1 MTAAPVERRPVQ
13 RLAPDLVARIAAG
26 EVVER
31 PASVVKELVE
41 NAVDAGATSI
51 WVRLTTGGL
60 TRIEVTDNGTGI
72 PRDELGLALERHA
85 TSKLDPGGPIH
96 RIGTLGFRGEAL
108 AAIGAISRLELVSR
122 PPESDRAHGRTLLGG
137 VEGREL
143 VEGHPVG
150 TTVRVHDLFFNT
162 PARRKFMHAPAAEQV
177 EILSTV
183 ERLYLARPEVGLSVE
198 AEGRVVARYPATTS
212 LLEAS
217 AHVFGA
223 DFPAQSFPLAAE
235 LPTSGYVRGVL
246 GRPAAARGSA
256 SGLYFAMN
264 GRSVFSRVL
273 AQAIK
278 VAYQGYIPRTRFPTG
293 VVHLELDL
301 ERLDVNVHPTK
312 REVRIVRERE
322 IADALRQEARRAL
335 QGTPMVSELPESLPS
350 PEAVGSHRNLGA
362 LSAYDP
368 VVPLPIR
375 FDSGHA
381 SQRRLFDE
389 GPPSAIRQR
398 GSQSALVLQGVLFRL
413 YWIAEGAEGLVLIDQ
428 HAASERLLFD
438 SILAHGRLARQELL
452 SPVTLHLTARQAQLL
467 QQMETTVDEAGYEVD
482 RFAAD
487 AYRIRSVPVHHGHL
501 APPETLIA
509 LLDELANGG
518 RPSVPNGIQERRAA
532 SIACHAAVRAGDSIE
547 RRQME
552 RILLQLEELPEANY
566 ACPHGRPIRVQ
577 ITRARLDR
585 WFLRSGG

>member
-1 MTAAPVERRPVQ
+1 VERRPVR
-13 RLAPDLVARIAAG
+13 RLSTDLVARIAAG

-41 NAVDAGATSI
+41 NAVDAGATSVWI
-51 WVRLTTGGL
+51 RLATGGL
-60 TRIEVTDNGTGI
+60 SRIEVTDNGIGI
-72 PRDELGLALERHA
+72 PKDELGLALERHA
-85 TSKLDPGGPIH
+85 TSKLDPTGPIH

-108 AAIGAISRLELVSR
+108 AAIGAVSRLELVSR
-122 PPESDRAHGRTLLGG
+122 TADSDRAHGLTMTGG
-137 VEGREL
+137 VRGKEL

-162 PARRKFMHAPAAEQV
+162 PARRKFLHAPAAEQV
-177 EILSTV
+177 EILSVV
-183 ERLYLARPEVGLSVE
+183 ERLYLARPEVGLTVE
-198 AEGRVVARYPATTS
+198 AEGRTIARFPATPS

-246 GRPAAARGSA
+246 GRPSVARANAAD
-256 SGLYFAMN
+256 LYFAIN
-264 GRSVFSRVL
+264 GRAVFSRVL

-278 VAYQGYIPRTRFPTG
+278 VAYQGYIPRTRFPVG

-312 REVRIVRERE
+312 REIRIVRERE
-322 IADALRQEARRAL
+322 IADALRQEVRLAL
-335 QGTPMVSELPESLPS
+335 QGTPMVAELPDSLPTPGVVDHPRS
-350 PEAVGSHRNLGA
+350 LGA

-368 VVPLPIR
+368 VVPLPMR
-375 FDSGHA
+375 LDAGQSG
-381 SQRRLFDE
+381 QRRLIE
-389 GPPSAIRQR
+389 EEAPRPIKRR
-398 GSQSALVLQGVLFRL
+398 GSQPTLVLQGVLFRL
-413 YWIAEGAEGLVLIDQ
+413 YWIAETTEGLVLIDQ
-428 HAASERLLFD
+428 HAASERVLFESLLAD
-438 SILAHGRLARQELL
+438 GRLARQELL

-467 QQMETTVDEAGYEVD
+467 TQLGATIEEAGYEVD

-487 AYRIRSVPVHHGHL
+487 AYRVRSVPVHQGHR
-501 APPETLIA
+501 ATPDSLIA
-509 LLDELANGG
+509 LLDELASGG
-518 RPSVPNGIQERRAA
+518 RPAVPNGVPERRAA
-532 SIACHAAVRAGDSIE
+532 SIACHAAVRAGDAIE

-552 RILLQLEELPEANY
+552 RILERLEEFPEANY

-585 WFLRSGG
+585 WFLRSGE

>member
-1 MTAAPVERRPVQ
+1 
-13 RLAPDLVARIAAG
+13 VARIAAG

-41 NAVDAGATSI
+41 NADDAGATSVWI
-51 WVRLTTGGL
+51 RLTNGGL
-60 TRIEVTDNGTGI
+60 TSIEVTDNGVGI
-72 PRDELGLALERHA
+72 PQDELALALERHA
-85 TSKLDPGGPIH
+85 TSKLDPVGPIH
-96 RIGTLGFRGEAL
+96 RISTLGFRGEAL
-108 AAIGAISRLELVSR
+108 AAIGAVSRLELVSR
-122 PPESDRAHGRTLLGG
+122 TPDSDRGHGRTLLGG
-137 VEGREL
+137 IQGKEL

-150 TTVRVHDLFFNT
+150 TTVRVHDLFLNT
-162 PARRKFMHAPAAEQV
+162 PARRKFLRAPAAEQV
-177 EILSTV
+177 EILSAV
-183 ERLYLARPEVGLSVE
+183 ERLYLARPEVGVSVE
-198 AEGRVVARYPATTS
+198 AEGRVIARYPATTS

-223 DFPAQSFPLAAE
+223 DFPGQSFPLAAE

-246 GRPAAARGSA
+246 GRPAVARANAA
-256 SGLYFAMN
+256 GLYFAIN

-322 IADALRQEARRAL
+322 IADALRQEVRLAL
-335 QGTPMVSELPESLPS
+335 QSTPMVSELPESLPA
-350 PEAVGSHRNLGA
+350 PEADRSRRNLGA

-368 VVPLPIR
+368 VVPLPVR
-375 FDSGHA
+375 VDSARA

-389 GPPSAIRQR
+389 GPPIAISRR
-398 GSQSALVLQGVLFRL
+398 GTQPPLVLQGVLFRL
-413 YWIAEGAEGLVLIDQ
+413 YWIAEGPEGLVLIDQ

-438 SILAHGRLARQELL
+438 LILANGRLARQELL
-452 SPVTLHLTARQAQLL
+452 TPVTLHLTARQAQLL
-467 QQMETTVDEAGYEVD
+467 QEMGTTVDEAGYEVD
-482 RFAAD
+482 RFATD
-487 AYRIRSVPVHHGHL
+487 AYRVRSVPVHQGHL
-501 APPETLIA
+501 APPESLIA
-509 LLDELANGG
+509 LLDEWADGG
-518 RPSVPNGIQERRAA
+518 RPSVPNGSQERRAA
-532 SIACHAAVRAGDSIE
+532 SIACHAAVRAGDPIE

-552 RILLQLEELPEANY
+552 RILQQLEELPEANY

-577 ITRARLDR
+577 VTRARLDR